1 MPVVCFL
8 GVALVVSN
16 VVHKSAVRNGW
27 SMDSAM
33 MEEVLLEV
41 TLILILVDG
50 FFAAVEISVVSSS
63 NSRLQVMVAADHSGV
78 RRALALR

>member
-1 MPVVCFL
+1 
-8 GVALVVSN
+8 
-16 VVHKSAVRNGW
+16 
-27 SMDSAM
+27 MDSAM